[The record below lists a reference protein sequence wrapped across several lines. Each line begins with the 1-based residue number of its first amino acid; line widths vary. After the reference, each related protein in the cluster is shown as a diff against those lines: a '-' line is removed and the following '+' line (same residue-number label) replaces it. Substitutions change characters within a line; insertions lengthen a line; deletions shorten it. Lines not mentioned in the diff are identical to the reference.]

1 MNTTG
6 SGLAWNS
13 LGVFQGLFS
22 DENGTTGILCYIFFA
37 GLVMALISL
46 FNKNDSSIDKKSD
59 ILNLLMMICVL
70 AAFIFIIRAP
80 RFEYRWFFPLIIG
93 VLAFTSKA
101 LVIMG
106 DIISL
111 ALKDKPIGKILSVL
125 FIIIVLGFG
134 LADQLRHTDT
144 LTKIKLNSYAEVKSA
159 ALWMKENSAKTDIL
173 SSISYTQTAY
183 YSERKVLSYAE
194 LNNSEQ
200 FEDFLEKN
208 NPRFITVSIY
218 EPHPEWI
225 YNWTYYNQE
234 NQKIYPAAAWF
245 ADEGGTQPLLIIYG
259 FAKNAVPLNESC
271 EKDLCSI

>member
-1 MNTTG
+1 
-6 SGLAWNS
+6 
-13 LGVFQGLFS
+13 
-22 DENGTTGILCYIFFA
+22 
-37 GLVMALISL
+37 
-46 FNKNDSSIDKKSD
+46 
-59 ILNLLMMICVL
+59 
-70 AAFIFIIRAP
+70 
-80 RFEYRWFFPLIIG
+80 
-93 VLAFTSKA
+93 
-101 LVIMG
+101 
-106 DIISL
+106 
-111 ALKDKPIGKILSVL
+111 
-125 FIIIVLGFG
+125 
-134 LADQLRHTDT
+134 
-144 LTKIKLNSYAEVKSA
+144 
-159 ALWMKENSAKTDIL
+159 MKENSAKTDIL